1 MKGKVSVP
9 NFRPEVNLLLLD
21 FGGVHVLVLVLAVKG
36 VKQSQ
41 VLLLSLRLGFDN
53 KYWLY
58 QRLWVKLKI
67 NG

>member
-9 NFRPEVNLLLLD
+9 NFRPEVNLPLLD
-21 FGGVHVLVLVLAVKG
+21 FAVKG
-36 VKQSQ
+36 VKQRQ

-58 QRLWVKLKI
+58 QRLWVKWKI

>member
-21 FGGVHVLVLVLAVKG
+21 FGGVLVLVLAVKG